1 MFGFGF
7 LVLGLGCLVGS
18 IFNYVPF
25 RFAHFFYTTAW
36 VSSFNLF
43 FRLIVGCVVIVI
55 ANLGWTR
62 DKLNSF
68 LFRVKRSKEEG
79 EIDKT
84 LVVLEMNTER
94 DKEAEVGRCSEWIS
108 WTGNVRW
115 FWFGRILIGPAQ
127 RGTVRISV
135 KMSLSEGPKQ

>member
-1 MFGFGF
+1 
-7 LVLGLGCLVGS
+7 
-18 IFNYVPF
+18 
-25 RFAHFFYTTAW
+25 
-36 VSSFNLF
+36 
-43 FRLIVGCVVIVI
+43 VIVI

-108 WTGNVRW
+108 WTGSVRW